1 MLCGDILYVAALNR
15 AENSQ
20 LDLLGTWKQRP
31 AFSVLLIK
39 PEKPV
44 KAEGRKV
51 SSHQNTVDE

>member
-15 AENSQ
+15 AENSP
-20 LDLLGTWKQRP
+20 LDLLGTWKQRYVS
-31 AFSVLLIK
+31 SVLLIK

-51 SSHQNTVDE
+51 GSHQNTADE